1 MSMGMQFNH
10 HKKVEPILKEIISR
24 LKPDLI
30 VVDAYICSPSITNSG
45 IPWVFIFST
54 GPLLVLY
61 DPEKMPPPA
70 SGNNFYHQIIIN
82 NVHFAGLSINDDK
95 KKWKEHEN
103 KLAEV
108 NSKLFHQLNDWV
120 IEQG

>member
-1 MSMGMQFNH
+1 MLNLEPIDQIEIENTFSMGMMFDH

-30 VVDAYICSPSITNSG
+30 VVDAYMCSPSVTNSG
-45 IPWVFIFST
+45 IPWVYIFSA

-70 SGNNFYHQIIIN
+70 SG
-82 NVHFAGLSINDDK
+82 
-95 KKWKEHEN
+95 
-103 KLAEV
+103 
-108 NSKLFHQLNDWV
+108 
-120 IEQG
+120 

>member
-10 HKKVEPILKEIISR
+10 HKRVEPILKEIISR

-30 VVDAYICSPSITNSG
+30 VVDAYIGSPSITNSG
-45 IPWVFIFST
+45 IPWVFIFSA

-82 NVHFAGLSINDDK
+82 NVHFTGLSINDDK
-95 KKWKEHEN
+95 NKWKEHEN

-120 IEQG
+120 IQQG